1 MAEIEVLQAR
11 EYTVVKGNEL
21 IQRSRFDL
29 SLPEQKTIAY
39 ICSLIKPVS
48 VLPKNQTVPYQLEYQ
63 FNIRQYCKICGID
76 YDNGKNY
83 ADFKAI
89 LKKLRDRSMWLTM
102 EDGSEV
108 LVGWLAKVT
117 TNKKSGIV
125 EVKLDEDLVPY
136 LFDLGQRFT
145 KYQLKN
151 ILGMKSQFSVR
162 FYEIAKSYEFK
173 QAITFDLD
181 DLKRQLMVDDVPSYA
196 NFKDFRKKVLEP
208 AEREIND
215 LTDISIS
222 FQPIKRGRKVVQIQL
237 SIQKKEI
244 FEAWKA
250 ELKTNQV
257 LDKGEYE

>member
-21 IQRSRFDL
+21 IQKSRFEL

-39 ICSLIKPVS
+39 VCSMIKPVTAAE
-48 VLPKNQTVPYQLEYQ
+48 NRGIPYQLDYQ
-63 FNIRQYCKICGID
+63 FDIRQYCKICGID

-83 ADFKAI
+83 ADVKAT
-89 LKKLRDRSMWLTM
+89 LKKLRDKSFWMQLP
-102 EDGSEV
+102 DGSETV
-108 LVGWLAKVT
+108 VAWLDRVT
-117 TNKKSGIV
+117 TDKRSGLATVRI
-125 EVKLDEDLVPY
+125 DDRLVPY

-173 QAITFDLD
+173 ESIVFDLEE
-181 DLKRQLMVDDVPSYA
+181 LKHLLMVDDVPSYQ

-215 LTDISIS
+215 LSDINIS
-222 FQPIKRGRKVVQIQL
+222 FQPIKRGRKVVKIL
-237 SIQKKEI
+237 LNIQKKEI

-250 ELKTNQV
+250 GVKTNQI
-257 LDKGEYE
+257 LDKGEK